1 MESLLLEI
9 CFFSGVWT
17 GFFNIFTLPLAWTC
31 KRCFSRSFAKGIF
44 SLIFIS
50 FRIAEWVSKQAER
63 EREKEIQ
70 KQLRMERKRQMPK
83 HTFDDATYTQHI
95 QETCE
100 RIEDAL
106 QQGKTFSYF
115 HICCSC
121 CSLSFINK
129 KLSFGNH
136 QQPLCYCPLVTIRI
150 NTHPF
155 LPSTHQF
162 FYLSLLVLLILKARL
177 WPQATRRS

>member
-1 MESLLLEI
+1 
-9 CFFSGVWT
+9 
-17 GFFNIFTLPLAWTC
+17 
-31 KRCFSRSFAKGIF
+31 
-44 SLIFIS
+44 
-50 FRIAEWVSKQAER
+50 
-63 EREKEIQ
+63 
-70 KQLRMERKRQMPK
+70 MERKRQTPK

-136 QQPLCYCPLVTIRI
+136 QQPLSYCPLVTIRI

-177 WPQATRRS
+177 WPQATRRSQFFHRNIKLSTLDFTGSRHWAPFKFSQSTPLSKSPGTGFFGFLCLGKVIPKIIK

>member
-1 MESLLLEI
+1 MGI
-9 CFFSGVWT
+9 GFFSGIWI
-17 GFFNIFTLPLAWTC
+17 GFFNIFTLPLAWAC
-31 KRCFSRSFAKGIF
+31 KRCFSRSFAQGIF

-63 EREKEIQ
+63 EREKERQ
-70 KQLRMERKRQMPK
+70 KQLRMERKRQTPK

-95 QETCE
+95 QETCV

-115 HICCSC
+115 HICCRC
-121 CSLSFINK
+121 CSLSFISKN
-129 KLSFGNH
+129 LSFGNH

-162 FYLSLLVLLILKARL
+162 FCLSLLVHLILKARL